1 MSYNDKTNNHKS
13 LNKRA
18 AALKYDGKQAPTLVA
33 KGDGF
38 VAEEIIQIAE
48 THGLFV
54 HEDPILLDVLA
65 QLKLGEEIPEELY
78 LAVAQIIAFAYML
91 QEKVPEGFDD
101 GFVEPS

>member
-1 MSYNDKTNNHKS
+1 MSSNQKTS
-13 LNKRA
+13 TKRA
-18 AALKYDGKQAPTLVA
+18 AALKYDGKDAPTLVA
-33 KGDGF
+33 KGEGY

-48 THGLFV
+48 SHGLFV

-91 QEKVPEGFDD
+91 QEKLPEGFPDD
-101 GFVEPS
+101 QSPNV